1 MELIMMSLG
10 GSLVAVSLQL
20 SELIVCLVKHPP
32 RFMVR
37 AAAIA
42 QAGIL
47 IRGF

>member
-20 SELIVCLVKHPP
+20 SELIVYLVKHPP
-32 RFMVR
+32 GFIVR

-47 IRGF
+47 IPRF